1 VLSTLY
7 ALLFYFATTLLVVGV
22 ALRIRKYARAPAPL
36 KIPTMPAPMTRS
48 GVFWRMMREVVL
60 FESLFKSNKWIWLF
74 GYLFHFGLLL
84 VLLRHFRYFTE
95 PVWFWITIMQPFG
108 IYAGFALVA
117 GLIGLWA
124 RRILVERIRYISS
137 PSDHLMLAL
146 LIAIGVSGLFMR
158 FVSPTDI
165 IAVKAFF
172 LGLMR
177 LQILELPT
185 HPALLLHLGL
195 VAILMIIFPIS
206 KLMHGP
212 GIFFSP
218 TRNQADDSREKR
230 HVARPATGSAGEGS
244 AWHHWINPTRRKRK
258 KTRSKS
264 RASPAVRWP
273 ICKAIRRTRRIR
285 KNWAIPV
292 N

>member
-1 VLSTLY
+1 VLSTFY
-7 ALLFYFATTLLVVGV
+7 ALLFYVATTLLVVGV
-22 ALRIRKYARAPAPL
+22 ALRIRRYVRAPAPL

-48 GVFWRMMREVVL
+48 GVFWRMVREVVL

-95 PVWFWITIMQPFG
+95 PVWFWIAIMQPFG

-117 GLIGLWA
+117 GLAGLWA
-124 RRILVERIRYISS
+124 RRVLVERIRYISA

-165 IAVKAFF
+165 VSVKAYF
-172 LGLMR
+172 LGLLR
-177 LQILELPT
+177 FRILELPT

-195 VAILMIIFPIS
+195 VAVLMIIFPID
-206 KLMHGP
+206 L
-212 GIFFSP
+212 
-218 TRNQADDSREKR
+218 QAD
-230 HVARPATGSAGEGS
+230 ARAR
-244 AWHHWINPTRRKRK
+244 NFL
-258 KTRSKS
+258 
-264 RASPAVRWP
+264 
-273 ICKAIRRTRRIR
+273 
-285 KNWAIPV
+285 
-292 N
+292 